1 MWFSLFLC
9 VCVFLVYYLKIS
21 VLTETVYSTHLGV
34 IFLAVIL
41 FLVTQDEKTFSI
53 KYCVEVDADTL
64 YSHIFFLNYFIF
76 FEMKPTIQSCICET
90 KQKKDTFLQKIL
102 VSVRE
107 PVKHSE
113 SLPYQDY
120 SFFIRIKPINF
131 IRTCFKT
138 LALDLGQYVINLSQY

>member
-1 MWFSLFLC
+1 
-9 VCVFLVYYLKIS
+9 
-21 VLTETVYSTHLGV
+21 
-34 IFLAVIL
+34 
-41 FLVTQDEKTFSI
+41 
-53 KYCVEVDADTL
+53 
-64 YSHIFFLNYFIF
+64 
-76 FEMKPTIQSCICET
+76 MKPTIQSCICET

-138 LALDLGQYVINLSQY
+138 LALDLGQYVINFPNTSKVVTLLRSSLKTSNPRHNLVDPKILCEKTER